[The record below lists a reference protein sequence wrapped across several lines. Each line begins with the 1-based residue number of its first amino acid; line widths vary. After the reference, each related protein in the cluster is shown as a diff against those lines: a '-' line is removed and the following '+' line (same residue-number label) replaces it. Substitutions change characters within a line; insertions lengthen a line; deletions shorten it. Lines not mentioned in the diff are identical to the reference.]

1 LALIAIS
8 FFEGDRAATNGLIVG
23 SLAGISFFLV
33 AWWCVNVIVKDK
45 RKEQTNPIM
54 AVIALHVFVLKFP
67 VLGVGLWF
75 AFKYMEIKPS
85 ALILG
90 IGITQIAILT
100 AALNKLFKKH

>member
-1 LALIAIS
+1 MALIAIS

-54 AVIALHVFVLKFP
+54 AVLALHVFVLKFP
-67 VLGVGLWF
+67 VLGIGLWF